1 MNSNIY
7 NNMKTFSLLFI
18 ISLLINGGFTDEV
31 SVIEGDSVT
40 LHTETEIQSKDMI
53 EWWFGDKQDFVARL
67 DKESNEMLY
76 SQDKRFR
83 DRLKLNNKNGDLTIT
98 NITTE
103 HMGVLKVD
111 VAGRITTTKPFSV
124 TVFGDAGE
132 VKSVSVKE
140 GDSVT
145 LYADVGYMDNYD
157 VIRWR
162 FQHGDSPLAV
172 IDKKSRIFSIP
183 DDERFKNKLHLD
195 LQTGDLTIRRIR
207 SDHSGLYEV
216 NIDSI
221 SRTHTIQQ
229 IFTVTVSGAQK
240 TLSVMRSSSVTLN
253 TDTEVQRGD
262 RILWEFVSDDTR
274 IAEIYQP
281 NNIFTTY
288 NYGRFKDRLM
298 LNNQTGSIII
308 TNIRSEDSG
317 LYQLKISSRR
327 RSIQRKFNVNVTL
340 LTQQELYIVV
350 ASVICGVVLLL
361 VISVAAVYFYY
372 RRFPIARRHK
382 AREGRSVVL
391 HADDTIL
398 RFGFIHTALTKLW
411 SGMTHT
417 AVKELQRDDVIEWR
431 FVPQNTVIAEIKG
444 RTLNTY
450 DGDDE
455 RFKNKLKLKNTG
467 SLTISNIT
475 SNLSGLYEL
484 KSIKDGKTFY
494 KRYRL
499 TVTDRRDSVDIY

>member
-1 MNSNIY
+1 MS
-7 NNMKTFSLLFI
+7 S
-18 ISLLINGGFTDEV
+18 GGFTDEV

-40 LHTETEIQSKDMI
+40 LHTNTEIQSKDMI

-83 DRLKLNNKNGDLTIT
+83 NRLKLNNENGDLTIT

-103 HMGVLKVD
+103 HMGLFK
-111 VAGRITTTKPFSV
+111 GEITGKTTTRKTFSV
-124 TVFGDAGE
+124 SVFGDAGE
-132 VKSVSVKE
+132 VKSVSVTE
-140 GDSVT
+140 GDYVT
-145 LYADVGYMDNYD
+145 LHTDVIYMNKYD

-172 IDKKSRIFSIP
+172 IDRKSGIFSRH
-183 DDERFKNKLHLD
+183 DDRRFKNKLQFD
-195 LQTGDLTIRRIR
+195 VQTGDLTIKRIR
-207 SDHSGLYEV
+207 SDHSGLYKV

-240 TLSVMRSSSVTLN
+240 TLSVMESSSVTLN
-253 TDTEVQRGD
+253 TDTETQRD
-262 RILWEFVSDDTR
+262 DQILWDSVSDETR
-274 IAEIYQP
+274 IAAIYQP
-281 NNIFTTY
+281 NNILITY
-288 NYGRFKDRLM
+288 NGTDGRFKDRLM
-298 LNNQTGSIII
+298 LNNQTGSLTI
-308 TNIRSEDSG
+308 TNFRSEDSG
-317 LYQLKISSRR
+317 LYQLKISGRR

-340 LTQQELYIVV
+340 TQQGLFMLV
-350 ASVICGVVLLL
+350 ASGIFGVVLLL
-361 VISVAAVYFYY
+361 VVSVAAVYIY
-372 RRFPIARRHK
+372 RCRFPKARRQRV
-382 AREGRSVVL
+382 REG
-391 HADDTIL
+391 DDVRLKTDV
-398 RFGFIHTALTKLW
+398 GE
-411 SGMTHT
+411 
-417 AVKELQRDDVIEWR
+417 VKRDDVIEWR

-444 RTLNTY
+444 GALKTY

-455 RFKNKLKLKNTG
+455 RFKNKLKMTKHTG

-484 KSIKDGKTFY
+484 KSIRDGQTFY

-499 TVTDRRDSVDIY
+499 TVTDRRDTVDIY